1 MKALAIAPQGQ
12 PPAPLSSQEVR
23 GWLRAPP
30 ANQSHISLTKAK
42 LCSLRK
48 FQRFSELCVRNWMKT
63 KHPCFSSRVST
74 GGCGQDGLI
83 KPEIPSPQGS
93 TKKQNASKKSQ
104 EQERNDDSGLSAPG
118 HGTPRGWGRGPE
130 AAWHL
135 GTCGRSV
142 STAVPKPRGA
152 EGERTA
158 HTHRHGASGGW
169 VPGRAGERGGNGA
182 GPLGVTAPRPWLHA
196 PLPTRRR
203 PGRSDRASH
212 AVRLALG
219 KGGQA
224 DCVRSSWGAGP
235 VSPSHSHRALP
246 QAGSLTGNHSPCSE
260 AGSRDP
266 GRAGPSEL
274 RGSVRSRRPPPPPS
288 LFVFTWRLHQG
299 PKLPF
304 ARGHRSSWVRSLRGP
319 CLS

>member
-48 FQRFSELCVRNWMKT
+48 FRRFSELCVRNWMKTKLRNWMKT

-142 STAVPKPRGA
+142 STAVPKSREA
-152 EGERTA
+152 EGKRTA
-158 HTHRHGASGGW
+158 QTHRHGASGGW

-212 AVRLALG
+212 AVRLVCGAWPWAGAARLTVRG
-219 KGGQA
+219 LRGGQ
-224 DCVRSSWGAGP
+224 
-235 VSPSHSHRALP
+235 
-246 QAGSLTGNHSPCSE
+246 
-260 AGSRDP
+260 
-266 GRAGPSEL
+266 
-274 RGSVRSRRPPPPPS
+274 
-288 LFVFTWRLHQG
+288 
-299 PKLPF
+299 
-304 ARGHRSSWVRSLRGP
+304 GP
-319 CLS
+319 CPQVTATGPYHRPAA

>member
-1 MKALAIAPQGQ
+1 MRRAGEWEGHRAGPCDHPHVAACSEAPRTPLSGFYGSFLPWAGPVKALAIAPQGQ

-48 FQRFSELCVRNWMKT
+48 FRRFSELCVRNWMKT

-135 GTCGRSV
+135 GTC
-142 STAVPKPRGA
+142 
-152 EGERTA
+152 
-158 HTHRHGASGGW
+158 
-169 VPGRAGERGGNGA
+169 
-182 GPLGVTAPRPWLHA
+182 
-196 PLPTRRR
+196 
-203 PGRSDRASH
+203 
-212 AVRLALG
+212 
-219 KGGQA
+219 
-224 DCVRSSWGAGP
+224 
-235 VSPSHSHRALP
+235 
-246 QAGSLTGNHSPCSE
+246 
-260 AGSRDP
+260 
-266 GRAGPSEL
+266 
-274 RGSVRSRRPPPPPS
+274 
-288 LFVFTWRLHQG
+288 
-299 PKLPF
+299 
-304 ARGHRSSWVRSLRGP
+304 
-319 CLS
+319 

>member
-1 MKALAIAPQGQ
+1 MTTAVCPRQA
-12 PPAPLSSQEVR
+12 
-23 GWLRAPP
+23 
-30 ANQSHISLTKAK
+30 
-42 LCSLRK
+42 
-48 FQRFSELCVRNWMKT
+48 
-63 KHPCFSSRVST
+63 T
-74 GGCGQDGLI
+74 G
-83 KPEIPSPQGS
+83 P
-93 TKKQNASKKSQ
+93 
-104 EQERNDDSGLSAPG
+104 
-118 HGTPRGWGRGPE
+118 PRGWGRGPE

-182 GPLGVTAPRPWLHA
+182 GPLGVIAPRPWLHA

-219 KGGQA
+219 RGGQA

-274 RGSVRSRRPPPPPS
+274 RGSVRSRRPPPR
-288 LFVFTWRLHQG
+288 RLCLSSHGVCIRVRSSHSHEDTGRPGSGACEDLVLADCPQG
-299 PKLPF
+299 PTSK
-304 ARGHRSSWVRSLRGP
+304 GGILRAA
-319 CLS
+319 C